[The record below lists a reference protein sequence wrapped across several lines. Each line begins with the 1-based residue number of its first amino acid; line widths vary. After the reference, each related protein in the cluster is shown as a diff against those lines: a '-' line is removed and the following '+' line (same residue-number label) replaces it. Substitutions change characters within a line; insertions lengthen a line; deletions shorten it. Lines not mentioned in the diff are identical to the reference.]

1 MLNVESIKPWSGLS
15 TGEFHIDYLGVMT
28 DPRFWKG
35 ITPSR
40 AGRLRVS
47 PPVLSEA
54 YFEYAACIV
63 AASLATGLFQALEI
77 GAGWG
82 VWSVRAA
89 VVARHLGLPVR
100 TTAIEMMPEQ
110 CAQIARH
117 FMTNG
122 LDPRCHAVIQ
132 AAVGESSGSGW
143 VRTAAGADPG
153 ARLVQ
158 ADWAMRNAVIPFG
171 GIPFDISVPCRDGTQ
186 VMRVRTRRLKEIIN
200 PTSCL
205 DFVHLRI
212 GPNPQSLLS
221 DPVLAA
227 ENVGLLVIPGIA
239 KTDLISVQE
248 AMAGTSYTKVCS
260 LEHGQ
265 VLKGSRGEVTVQNAL
280 RIYAGGRVPPD
291 RLIEMTDYFSR
302 LSAPVV

>member
-1 MLNVESIKPWSGLS
+1 MLKVESIKPWSGFS

-28 DPRFWKG
+28 NPRFWKG
-35 ITPSR
+35 VTPSR

-47 PPVLSEA
+47 PPVLSES
-54 YFEYAACIV
+54 YFEYAACIM
-63 AASLATGLFQALEI
+63 AASLATGPFQALEI

-89 VVARHLGLPVR
+89 AVARHLGLPVR

-122 LDPRCHAVIQ
+122 LDPRCHAVIP

-143 VRTAAGADPG
+143 VRAAAGTDPG

-158 ADWAMRNAVIPFG
+158 TDWAMRNAVVPFG
-171 GIPFDISVPCRDGTQ
+171 GIPFGIPVPCRDGTQ
-186 VMRVRTRRLKEIIN
+186 VMRVRTRRLKELVS
-200 PTSCL
+200 PTSFL
-205 DFVHLRI
+205 DFVHLRV

-239 KTDLISVQE
+239 KTDLIPLQK
-248 AMAGTSYTKVCS
+248 AMASTSYTKVCG

-265 VLKGSRGEVTVQNAL
+265 VLKGTRGEVIVQNAL
-280 RIYAGGRVPPD
+280 HIYAGRHVPAD
-291 RLIEMTDYFSR
+291 RLEEMADHFGG
-302 LSAPVV
+302 LAASAA